1 MTEPNDENLNLLV
14 VVHKVEDWI
23 LVTTITAVVVL
34 SAVQIIL
41 RNLFESGVAWI
52 SPLLGVLILWV
63 GLLGALMATRQRA
76 HIKINVLSSFLPEKI
91 NVFLQ
96 LVVSLFSAFILFV
109 ISYFSIEFIKLDL
122 NSSTLAFGNVPV
134 WVTETIIP
142 VSFALM
148 GIRFLI
154 QAIIDFVGVFRRR
167 SN

>member
-1 MTEPNDENLNLLV
+1 MIGDGLND
-14 VVHKVEDWI
+14 
-23 LVTTITAVVVL
+23 A
-34 SAVQIIL
+34 
-41 RNLFESGVAWI
+41 
-52 SPLLGVLILWV
+52 
-63 GLLGALMATRQRA
+63 GALAQS
-76 HIKINVLSSFLPEKI
+76 NVRIAISENI